1 MKKVNY
7 FFVLLCVA
15 CVFGSCAVG
24 SYVPSTLNVGGIST
38 QVVLSQANYRIV
50 RNVEAVIDINND
62 NLRRAD
68 VEKSAFAELM
78 RRYPLTGSQAYINVV
93 LEEVRREKFGMG
105 GGLQKRYQHVAIR
118 ATIIEF
124 LQENGE
130 PVKSVESPY
139 NTTPQRVVQSEP
151 AKAERKQGQVA
162 EQKAQ
167 VVEQKIEEAE
177 LSSADISKLAKLSK
191 NKYYIMSLLKSNNFD
206 NNKKDEAARYF
217 NIESLRQEKAKYSYK
232 ELQNKSADHDKVF
245 EKFARFL

>member
-124 LQENGE
+124 LLSEGNPIQFQYSESAYNTAPQRE
-130 PVKSVESPY
+130 VKSE
-139 NTTPQRVVQSEP
+139 PQKTEN
-151 AKAERKQGQVA
+151 KI
-162 EQKAQ
+162 AQ
-167 VVEQKIEEAE
+167 TETA
-177 LSSADISKLAKLSK
+177 LSSEQQALA
-191 NKYYIMSLLKSNNFD
+191 NKYYIAWLSKTGHLSFD
-206 NNKKDEAARYF
+206 KQK
-217 NIESLRQEKAKYSYK
+217 QK
-232 ELQNKSADHDKVF
+232 ELYQLFDKKEIDTLKTQNTTNGLEHSMKGYDKKL
-245 EKFARFL
+245 ERFAK